1 MGKKFVDLANLKS
14 NLENFFSEII
24 TPTFATKEAVTEQ
37 LGNHTVKSDVPENAV
52 FTDTVYDDTEIQK
65 RISDNGYG

>member
-24 TPTFATKEAVTEQ
+24 SPTFAIKE
-37 LGNHTVKSDVPENAV
+37 
-52 FTDTVYDDTEIQK
+52 EI
-65 RISDNGYG
+65 